1 MKTIKVENKKYKSN
15 EVMSTITF
23 AVAKRQ
29 SDNASNVFIKSIE
42 STGRYAGLQRM
53 FEQPEVLVK
62 RVGQIERLGDG
73 TFEVKLASRYS
84 PNGPLSFVKE
94 TQKDALMW
102 LVSSLEN
109 FQHYAEKLVDL
120 TLPYLQ
126 SKRFEYMRT
135 DLYRQF
141 DRISERYA
149 KMFAEMFTGMDA
161 ANPGTIIYQLEWR
174 ADEMLHLAHLQGY
187 AYRVIKQLE
196 WLTVTGDDSEP
207 VIVETTDA
215 RHAMTIFR
223 DNLVEIREDLTET
236 LLRRKSWGQ
245 TSSGTGHRMSACADA
260 DAQADMID
268 LLKNAVRAINSD
280 LK

>member
-23 AVAKRQ
+23 AVAKRE

-53 FEQPEVLVK
+53 FEQPDVLVK

-73 TFEVKLASRYS
+73 TFEAKLASRYS

-94 TQKDALMW
+94 TQKDALMG
-102 LVSSLEN
+102 LVASLEY
-109 FQHYAEKLVDL
+109 FQSYAEKLVDL

-126 SKRFEYMRT
+126 SKRFEHMWT
-135 DLYRQF
+135 DLRRQF
-141 DRISERYA
+141 DRVGERYQ
-149 KMFAEMFTGMDA
+149 KMFAEMTTGMDA
-161 ANPGTIIYQLEWR
+161 ANPGTIIHQLEWR

-187 AYRVIKQLE
+187 ALRIIKQLE
-196 WLTVTGDDSEP
+196 RLTVADGET
-207 VIVETTDA
+207 VIVKTADA

-223 DNLVEIREDLTET
+223 DKLVEIREELTES

-245 TSSGTGHRMSACADA
+245 TSSGTGQRMSACADA

-268 LLKNAVRAINSD
+268 LLKDAVRLIDSD